1 MWRGINFCLI
11 FFICPGQ
18 HLQSSPDAQENIPPP
33 REAIIINGKVNKGF
47 NITQK
52 KMSKFETISGWITL
66 ILGPGRQKTRLM
78 TINPI
83 L

>member
-1 MWRGINFCLI
+1 MKGNKFLPYF

-52 KMSKFETISGWITL
+52 KRCQSSNQYLAELLSFLAQEDK
-66 ILGPGRQKTRLM
+66 
-78 TINPI
+78 N
-83 L
+83 